1 MGIRGLV
8 ASVHHDG
15 HCLCGE
21 IEAQSI
27 HNRLWMSVD
36 SGCLVHPLST
46 TRPEV
51 FQLSTFPIRRCVG
64 PSSSAIVES
73 PRKRKDAGSRTA
85 LLSLIPLYL
94 TVCASVPIRY
104 FPRPTSVG
112 RKGRSWHSNKAY
124 SPSPDMSAQIRC
136 HSTGR
141 ACLMQARSV
150 WPAPA
155 TISTIVRSNGVTC
168 RPHGLR

>member
-51 FQLSTFPIRRCVG
+51 FQLSTFPVRRCVG

-73 PRKRKDAGSRTA
+73 PRKTQGCGKSYGAPLSHTPLPDRMCFRTDSVLSA
-85 LLSLIPLYL
+85 AHIRWQKGPIMAQQQGLLTITGYVGANP
-94 TVCASVPIRY
+94 VPFNREGMPHASSFRLASTRHY
-104 FPRPTSVG
+104 FDNR
-112 RKGRSWHSNKAY
+112 
-124 SPSPDMSAQIRC
+124 AQL
-136 HSTGR
+136 SF
-141 ACLMQARSV
+141 V
-150 WPAPA
+150 K
-155 TISTIVRSNGVTC
+155 
-168 RPHGLR
+168 